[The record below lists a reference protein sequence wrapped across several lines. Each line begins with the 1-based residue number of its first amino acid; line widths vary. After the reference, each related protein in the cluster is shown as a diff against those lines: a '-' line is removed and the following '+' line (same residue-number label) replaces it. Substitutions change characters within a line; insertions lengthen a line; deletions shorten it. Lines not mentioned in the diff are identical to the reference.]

1 MILPVLSDLTAN
13 FMDGSDGKE
22 STCSAEDL
30 GSIPESGRSSGKG
43 MATHF
48 SILACESPWTE
59 EPGRLQ
65 SMGLHRVSYD

>member
-48 SILACESPWTE
+48 SILA
-59 EPGRLQ
+59 
-65 SMGLHRVSYD
+65 